1 MAIAV
6 TATKNA
12 LATAYA
18 AQGSW
23 LSLHTASP
31 AANGANEASGG
42 SPTAYARKQTTWGTA
57 SNSTVTGTEV
67 TFDVPAGSY
76 SHWGLWTA
84 ATGGTFL
91 DGGALTATVT
101 LSAQGQVKSPI
112 SYTQS

>member
-12 LATAYA
+12 LANAYA
-18 AQGSW
+18 AQGAFV
-23 LSLHTASP
+23 SLHTASP
-31 AANGANEASGG
+31 GANGANEATGG
-42 SPTAYARKQTTWGTA
+42 SPAYGRKQTTWGAA
-57 SNSTVTGTEV
+57 SGSTVSGSEV

-76 SHWGLWTA
+76 THWGLWSA

-91 DGGALTATVT
+91 DGGPLSAAVT
-101 LSAQGQVKSPI
+101 LSAQGQVKAPI

>member
-31 AANGANEASGG
+31 AATGANEASGG
-42 SPTAYARKQTTWGTA
+42 SPAYARKQTTWGSA
-57 SNSTVTGTEV
+57 ANSTVTGSEV
-67 TFDVPAGSY
+67 TFDVSAGSY

-101 LSAQGQVKSPI
+101 LSAQGQVKAPI

>member
-12 LATAYA
+12 LAAAYA

-23 LSLHTASP
+23 LSLHTGTPGSTGAS
-31 AANGANEASGG
+31 EATGG
-42 SPTAYARKQTTWGTA
+42 SYSRKQTTWGTA
-57 SNSTVTGTEV
+57 ASSTVTGTEV

-101 LSAQGQVKSPI
+101 LSAPGQVKSPI